1 MTALARLK
9 RDLRVLRN
17 ELRRDPR
24 VKFLDVR
31 LVGMSGSTL
40 ELQTLVVKADQRGG
54 GAGAM
59 VMDALTCFAD
69 AHGLRMILTPSDV
82 YGGDEGRLR
91 AFYGRWGF
99 VPQDE
104 VRMGR
109 DPVRR
114 VNPPRGPGRGD
125 ERMRRSQRG
134 DGDGDPKIEAWRRG
148 FPVPPDR
155 TSLVGV
161 FRDHYFTWIVKGG
174 EHLGREVKVHV
185 WRVVDGSGRAKF
197 EAWRRDD
204 RPGGVPLTE
213 LLVSGGVVS
222 GHHAGQEWRDPE
234 MQRIVYQLYTGERP
248 NPPSPDERLRR
259 AEQRWLT
266 TQDRADRDA
275 WARELARVGQTWPDD
290 VVMPPD
296 QGFSPNHVSWYS
308 VPPMGRGVSLF
319 LGHHERHEGGRL
331 RTPLIGWV
339 SFQGAHD
346 AGWISGV
353 NQDADPHTIAR
364 RSEEGDWWASPQAQR
379 LLRQLALAPG

>member
-59 VMDALTCFAD
+59 VMDALTRFAD

-114 VNPPRGPGRGD
+114 VNPPRG
-125 ERMRRSQRG
+125 
-134 DGDGDPKIEAWRRG
+134 A
-148 FPVPPDR
+148 
-155 TSLVGV
+155 
-161 FRDHYFTWIVKGG
+161 
-174 EHLGREVKVHV
+174 
-185 WRVVDGSGRAKF
+185 
-197 EAWRRDD
+197 
-204 RPGGVPLTE
+204 
-213 LLVSGGVVS
+213 
-222 GHHAGQEWRDPE
+222 
-234 MQRIVYQLYTGERP
+234 
-248 NPPSPDERLRR
+248 DERLRR
-259 AEQRWLT
+259 AEQGWLT

-319 LGHHERHEGGRL
+319 LGHERHEDGRL

-353 NQDADPHTIAR
+353 DQDADPHTIAR
-364 RSEEGDWWASPQAQR
+364 RGEEGDWWASPQAQR
-379 LLRQLALAPG
+379 LLRQLALAQAEA